1 MVRTYQFDSTIQ
13 ENGVIML
20 PERLYPLRK
29 HHVRLIV
36 IDLESPQ
43 DDPVAWLD
51 NLTQKYAEITD
62 EEDLS
67 VEDIYA
73 QREQSHERTFV
84 FD

>member
-1 MVRTYQFDSTIQ
+1 MIKTYQFDSIIQ

-20 PERLYPLRK
+20 PKHMQPLQR

-36 IDLESPQ
+36 IDLEPSRF
-43 DDPVAWLD
+43 DSVTL
-51 NLTQKYAEITD
+51 LTEITQKYKMITEEQELSID
-62 EEDLS
+62 E
-67 VEDIYA
+67 IYA